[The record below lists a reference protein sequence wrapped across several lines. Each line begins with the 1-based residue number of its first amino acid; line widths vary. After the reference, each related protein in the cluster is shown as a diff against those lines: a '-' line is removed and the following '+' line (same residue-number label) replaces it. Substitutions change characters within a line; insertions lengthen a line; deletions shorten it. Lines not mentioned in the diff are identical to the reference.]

1 MILIIVCLKIVRIV
15 IIISIMLKFINFS
28 LKFIIIFFSII
39 IFFVFS
45 TLWYFSVGLPDY
57 KKLSN
62 YQPPIS
68 SRVYSEDKKLIAEYA
83 IEKRLFI
90 PFESIP
96 DKVVNAFLSA
106 EDKNFFKH
114 PGIDAKGI
122 LRAIIKNIKNISQ
135 NKRLEGASTITQQVA
150 KNFLLTNEVSFKRKV
165 KEAILAFRIERAY
178 TKERILELYLNQ
190 IYLGQGTYG
199 IAAAS
204 LEYFDKSVK
213 DLNYSESAL
222 LAALPKAPSKYNP
235 YKYPEIAKFRRDLVI
250 ENLEENKFISKK
262 EMFNL
267 KNKQLKLNKRKIEII
282 NEANSYTEEVR
293 RKVKDTYGFE
303 KLYSQGLSIST
314 PLRINYQ
321 IQALKSLRKGIEE
334 YDRRQG
340 WRGPIVNRIKNK
352 NWQNIISKYQIDPT
366 LNWNLAEITFLNND
380 EIKFQIIDK
389 KEEII
394 KGNLFLKDIGWTI
407 PKNKKIQN
415 IHKVGDVIF
424 VKKYKNFWKLKQYPR
439 VNGGIIALDPF
450 TGDVLSLVG
459 GFNYKTSEFNRVTQA
474 KRQPGSA
481 FKPIVYAAA
490 LEKGFAPNSIV
501 LDAPFVESQGVGLK
515 NWKPENYG
523 KKFYGPS
530 TFRKGIEYSRNLMTV
545 RIAKIL
551 GLEEILNLS
560 KKLNIYEEIPE
571 LLSVSLGAAET
582 TLINLTSAY
591 APFVNGGLKIEPK
604 LISRIQDRR
613 GKTIYQKKDR
623 KCVGCDKF
631 IKNEIELPKI
641 ENDSERVLSEETAYQ
656 MTSILQGTVERGT
669 AKKLRSL
676 KAPLAGKTG
685 TTNDNYDAWFIGFSS
700 NLVIGVYIGYDNPKS
715 LGKFET
721 GSKVALPIFKDFV
734 ENALYKED
742 FKEFQIPE
750 NIYLTLLNYD
760 TGLKAAAGE
769 KKVIIEALKLK
780 DINKID
786 NNKLFFTNSGDKIV
800 KFRQFY

>member
-1 MILIIVCLKIVRIV
+1 MF
-15 IIISIMLKFINFS
+15 KFLNFS
-28 LKFIIIFFSII
+28 LKFIIIFFVTCV
-39 IFFVFS
+39 FFVFS

-68 SRVYSEDKKLIAEYA
+68 SRVYSEDRKLIAEYA
-83 IEKRLFI
+83 LEKRLFI
-90 PFESIP
+90 PYESIP
-96 DKVVNAFLSA
+96 DKVIESFLSA
-106 EDKNFFKH
+106 EDKNFFTH

-122 LRAIIKNIKNISQ
+122 LRAVIKNIKNISQ

-150 KNFLLTNEVSFKRKV
+150 KNFLLTNEVSMKRKV

-204 LEYFDKSVK
+204 LEYFDKSIK
-213 DLNYSESAL
+213 ELNYAESAL

-235 YKYPEIAKFRRDLVI
+235 YKYPDVAKFRRNLVL
-250 ENLEENKFISKK
+250 ENLEENKFISKTELK
-262 EMFNL
+262 NL
-267 KNKQLKLNKRKIEII
+267 KNSKLKLKRRKIEIV

-293 RKVKDTYGFE
+293 RTVKDIYGFE

-314 PLRINYQ
+314 PLKIDYQ
-321 IQALKSLRKGIEE
+321 IQALKSLRKGIED
-334 YDRRQG
+334 YDRRRG
-340 WRGPIVNRIKNK
+340 WRGPITNIYKNK
-352 NWQNIISKYQIDPT
+352 NWEKTISKYKLDPT
-366 LNWNLAEITFLNND
+366 LKWHFAKILSLDNNK
-380 EIKFQIIDK
+380 IIFQVIDK
-389 KEEII
+389 KTKDT
-394 KGNLFLKDIGWTI
+394 KGILNLKDSKWSI
-407 PKNKKIQN
+407 PKKKSLQDV
-415 IHKVGDVIF
+415 HEVGDIIF
-424 VKKYKNFWKLKQYPR
+424 VKKEDNLWKLKQYPK
-439 VNGGIIALDPF
+439 VNGGIIVLDPF
-450 TGDVLSLVG
+450 TGNTLALVG
-459 GFNYKTSEFNRVTQA
+459 GFNFKTSEFNRVTQA
-474 KRQPGSA
+474 QRQPGSA

-490 LEKGFAPNSIV
+490 LEKGFSPNSII

-530 TFRKGIEYSRNLMTV
+530 TLRKGIEYSRNLMTV

-551 GLEEILNLS
+551 GLDEILNLS
-560 KKLNIYEEIPE
+560 KKLNIYNEIPE

-591 APFVNGGLKIEPK
+591 APFVNGGKKIEPK

-613 GKTIYQKKDR
+613 GKTIFHEKNT
-623 KCVGCDKF
+623 KCIGCDKF
-631 IKNEIELPKI
+631 INEEYELPKI
-641 ENDSERVLSEETAYQ
+641 ESNNETVISEETAYQ
-656 MTSILQGTVERGT
+656 MTSILQGAVERGT

-676 KAPLAGKTG
+676 KVPLAGKTG

-700 NLVIGVYIGYDNPKS
+700 NLVIGVYVGYDNPKT

-721 GSKVALPIFKDFV
+721 GSKAALPIFKDFV

-742 FKEFQIPE
+742 FEEFQIPE
-750 NIYLTLLNYD
+750 NIYLTSLNYD
-760 TGLKAAAGE
+760 TGVKSVAGE
-769 KKVIIEALKLK
+769 KNVIIEALKLR
-780 DINKID
+780 DINNIE
-786 NNKLFFTNSGDKIV
+786 NNNLILTNGRDKIV

>member
-1 MILIIVCLKIVRIV
+1 MF
-15 IIISIMLKFINFS
+15 KFLNFS
-28 LKFIIIFFSII
+28 IKFLI
-39 IFFVFS
+39 IFFVVCVFFIFS
-45 TLWYFSVGLPDY
+45 TLWYFSIGLPDY

-68 SRVYSEDKKLIAEYA
+68 SRVYSENRKLIAEYA
-83 IEKRLFI
+83 LEKRLFI
-90 PFESIP
+90 PYESIP

-106 EDKNFFKH
+106 EDKNFFSH

-122 LRAIIKNIKNISQ
+122 IRAIIKNIKNVMQ

-150 KNFLLTNEVSFKRKV
+150 KNFLLTNEVSMKRKV

-204 LEYFDKSVK
+204 LEYFNKSIK
-213 DLNYSESAL
+213 ELNYSEAAL

-235 YKYPEIAKFRRDLVI
+235 YKYPEIAKFRRNLVLD
-250 ENLEENKFISKK
+250 NLNDNNFISKK
-262 EMFNL
+262 QLNVL
-267 KNKQLKLNKRKIEII
+267 KESKISLKKRKIEIV

-293 RKVKDTYGFE
+293 RTVKNIYGFE

-314 PLRINYQ
+314 PLKINYQ
-321 IQALKSLRKGIEE
+321 IQALKSLRKGIED
-334 YDRRQG
+334 YDRRRG
-340 WRGPIVNRIKNK
+340 WRGPITNKIKNK
-352 NWQNIISKYQIDPT
+352 NWRENIKRYKLDPT
-366 LNWNLAEITFLNND
+366 LNWRTAEIIFTSNNG
-380 EIKFQIIDK
+380 IKFKTVD
-389 KEEII
+389 
-394 KGNLFLKDIGWTI
+394 
-407 PKNKKIQN
+407 KNKTVLEGVIPPSNLKWTN
-415 IHKVGDVIF
+415 PRKKLLDEIHKVGDIIF
-424 VKKYKNFWKLKQYPR
+424 VKKENNYWKLKQYPK
-439 VNGGIIALDPF
+439 VNGGIVVINPY
-450 TGDVLSLVG
+450 TGDVLALVG
-459 GFNYKTSEFNRVTQA
+459 GFNFKTSEFNRVTQA

-490 LEKGFAPNSIV
+490 LENGFAPNSII

-545 RIAKIL
+545 RIAKTL
-551 GLEEILNLS
+551 GLEEILKLS
-560 KKLNIYEEIPE
+560 KKLNIYDEIPE

-591 APFVNGGLKIEPK
+591 APFVNGGKKIEPK

-613 GKTIYQKKDR
+613 GKTIFQEQSR
-623 KCVGCDKF
+623 TCLGCDKF
-631 IKNEIELPKI
+631 VNDETELPKI
-641 ENDSERVLSEETAYQ
+641 KNNNEEVISKETAYQ
-656 MTSILQGTVERGT
+656 MTSILEGTVQRGT

-676 KAPLAGKTG
+676 KVPIAGKTG

-700 NLVIGVYIGYDNPKS
+700 NLVIGVYVGYDNPKS
-715 LGKFET
+715 LGKYET
-721 GSKVALPIFKDFV
+721 GSKAALPIFKDFV
-734 ENALYKED
+734 EKALYKED
-742 FKEFQIPE
+742 FYEFEIPE
-750 NIYLTLLNYD
+750 KIYLTSLNYD
-760 TGLKAAAGE
+760 TGLKSAPGE
-769 KKVIIEALKLK
+769 KNSIIEALKLR
-780 DINKID
+780 DINNLE
-786 NNKLFFTNSGDKIV
+786 NNNLLSSSGRDKII

>member
-1 MILIIVCLKIVRIV
+1 MF
-15 IIISIMLKFINFS
+15 KFLNFS
-28 LKFIIIFFSII
+28 IKFIIVFFAIV

-45 TLWYFSVGLPDY
+45 TLWYFSIGLPDY

-68 SRVYSEDKKLIAEYA
+68 SRVYSENNKLIAEYA
-83 IEKRLFI
+83 LEKRLFI

-96 DKVVNAFLSA
+96 DKVINAFLSA
-106 EDKNFFKH
+106 EDKNFFSH
-114 PGIDAKGI
+114 PGVDAKGI

-150 KNFLLTNEVSFKRKV
+150 KNFLLTNEVSMKRKV

-178 TKERILELYLNQ
+178 TKQRILELYLNQ

-213 DLNYSESAL
+213 ELNYPESAL

-235 YKYPEIAKFRRDLVI
+235 YKYSDLAKFRRNLVL

-262 EMFNL
+262 DFEKF
-267 KNKQLKLNKRKIEII
+267 KNSKLKLKRRKIEIV

-293 RKVKDTYGFE
+293 RSVKNIYGFK

-314 PLRINYQ
+314 PLKINYQ
-321 IQALKSLRKGIEE
+321 IQALKSLRKGIED
-334 YDRRQG
+334 YDRRRG
-340 WRGPIVNRIKNK
+340 WRGSITNTIKNK
-352 NWQNIISKYQIDPT
+352 NWKKTISRYKLDPT
-366 LNWNLAEITFLNND
+366 LNWNLAEIISLDKEKINF
-380 EIKFQIIDK
+380 KIIDK
-389 KEEII
+389 NKLFGTLAY
-394 KGNLFLKDIGWTI
+394 KNLKWSI
-407 PKNKKIQN
+407 PKNKLIKDVHKI
-415 IHKVGDVIF
+415 GDIIF
-424 VKKYKNFWKLKQYPR
+424 VKKEKNFWLLKQYPK
-439 VNGGIIALDPF
+439 VNGGIVVLDPF
-450 TGDVLSLVG
+450 NGDVQALVG
-459 GFNYKTSEFNRVTQA
+459 GFNFKSSEFNRVTQA

-490 LEKGFAPNSIV
+490 LEKGFAPNSII
-501 LDAPFVESQGVGLK
+501 LDAPFVESQGIGLK

-530 TFRKGIEYSRNLMTV
+530 TLRKGIEYSRNLMTV

-551 GLEEILNLS
+551 GLEEILKLS
-560 KKLNIYEEIPE
+560 KKLNIYDEIPE

-591 APFVNGGLKIEPK
+591 APFANGGKKIEPT

-613 GKTIYQKKDR
+613 GKTIFYKKNR
-623 KCVGCDKF
+623 SCLGCDKF
-631 IKNEIELPKI
+631 LNKIETEYPKIKNNFEKI
-641 ENDSERVLSEETAYQ
+641 ISEETAYQ
-656 MTSILQGTVERGT
+656 MTSILQGAVKRGT
-669 AKKLRSL
+669 AKKLKSL
-676 KAPLAGKTG
+676 NVPLAGKTG
-685 TTNDNYDAWFIGFSS
+685 TTNDNFDAWFIGFSS
-700 NLVIGVYIGYDNPKS
+700 NLVIGVYIGYDNPKT

-721 GSKVALPIFKDFV
+721 GSKAALPIFKDFV
-734 ENALYKED
+734 EKALFKED
-742 FKEFQIPE
+742 FQEFEIPE
-750 NIYLTLLNYD
+750 NIYLTSLNYD
-760 TGLKAAAGE
+760 TGQKSVSSD
-769 KKVIIEALKLK
+769 KNIITEALKLR
-780 DINKID
+780 DINNID
-786 NNKLFFTNSGDKIV
+786 NNNLISTTGRDKTI

>member
-1 MILIIVCLKIVRIV
+1 MF
-15 IIISIMLKFINFS
+15 KFLNFS
-28 LKFIIIFFSII
+28 LKFIIIFFII
-39 IFFVFS
+39 VIFFVFS

-57 KKLSN
+57 KKLSK

-68 SRVYSEDKKLIAEYA
+68 SRVYSENNKLIAEYA
-83 IEKRLFI
+83 LEKRLFI

-96 DKVVNAFLSA
+96 NKVVNAFLSA
-106 EDKNFFKH
+106 EDKNFFSH
-114 PGIDAKGI
+114 PGIDAKGV
-122 LRAIIKNIKNISQ
+122 LRAVLKNIKNISQ

-150 KNFLLTNEVSFKRKV
+150 KNFLLTNEVSMKRKI

-178 TKERILELYLNQ
+178 TKQRILELYLNQ

-204 LEYFDKSVK
+204 LEYFDKSIK
-213 DLNYSESAL
+213 ELDYSEAAL
-222 LAALPKAPSKYNP
+222 LAALPKAPSRYNP
-235 YKYPEIAKFRRDLVI
+235 YKYPEVAKFRRNLVI
-250 ENLEENKFISKK
+250 ENLEDNKFISKDQSIK
-262 EMFNL
+262 F
-267 KNKQLKLNKRKIEII
+267 KNSKLKLKRRKIEIV

-293 RKVKDTYGFE
+293 RIVKDIYGFE

-334 YDRRQG
+334 YDRRRG
-340 WRGPIVNRIKNK
+340 WRGRITNKIKNE
-352 NWQNIISKYQIDPT
+352 NWQNIISQYKLDPT
-366 LNWNLAEITFLNND
+366 LDWKFAQITSFDNNN
-380 EIKFQIIDK
+380 IQFQILNEDK
-389 KEEII
+389 I
-394 KGNLFLKDIGWTI
+394 KTDGILTYKNFKWSV
-407 PKNKKIQN
+407 PKNKKIQD
-415 IHKVGDVIF
+415 IHKIGDIIF
-424 VKKYKNFWKLKQYPR
+424 VKKENNSWLLKQYPK

-450 TGDVLSLVG
+450 SGDVLALVG
-459 GFNYKTSEFNRVTQA
+459 GFNFKTSEFNRVTQA

-490 LEKGFAPNSIV
+490 LENGFAPNSII

-582 TLINLTSAY
+582 TLISLTSAY
-591 APFVNGGLKIEPK
+591 APFVNGGNRIDPK
-604 LISRIQDRR
+604 LISRIQNRR
-613 GKTIYQKKDR
+613 GKTIFQEKSI
-623 KCVGCDKF
+623 KCIGCDKF
-631 IKNEIELPKI
+631 INNNNSELPKI
-641 ENDSERVLSEETAYQ
+641 ENKNEKVISEETAYQ
-656 MTSILQGTVERGT
+656 MTSILQGAVKRGT

-676 KAPLAGKTG
+676 KVPLAGKTG

-700 NLVIGVYIGYDNPKS
+700 NLVIGVYIGYDNPKT

-721 GSKVALPIFKDFV
+721 GSKAALPIFKDFV
-734 ENALYKED
+734 ENVLYKED
-742 FKEFQIPE
+742 FQEFQIPE
-750 NIYLTLLNYD
+750 NIYLTSLNYD
-760 TGLKAAAGE
+760 TGLKSSAGE
-769 KKVIIEALKLK
+769 KNIITEALKLR
-780 DINKID
+780 DINNL
-786 NNKLFFTNSGDKIV
+786 NNNNLILSNDRDKNI